1 MLILYS
7 WVLRCL
13 VPVFVLRL
21 LWRSRHH
28 RGYRRALAQ
37 RLGYRYPLAET
48 TAQPRIWLHAV
59 SVGETLAMV
68 PLVENLLITYPQ
80 RRILITSTTPTGAEQ
95 VQRLFGD
102 RVDRCWMPF
111 DTPGAIRRF
120 LGHWQ
125 PGILLLAETELWPNS
140 VLQAR
145 ARARHVPVVVL
156 NARLSER
163 SARGYARIRALSQP
177 VFSALTAVACQQQA
191 DADRFQYLGTPAQQ
205 IRVVGSVKFD
215 VDVATLQADAKAL
228 ADELSLD
235 RNRPYLMAAST
246 HPGEEALVLEAFG
259 QLRARFTDLALLLA
273 PRHPDR
279 TANVLK
285 AAVDDGW
292 RVVTRS
298 SSTAFSAS
306 DDVLLIDTL
315 GELGAFTGLA
325 SVAFVGGS
333 LVVHGGHN
341 PLEAAGQGVPTVFG
355 PHTFNFEV
363 ICEQLLEVGA
373 SQRVADVSSLV
384 SALQRWLSAGDE
396 TLQAGQ
402 AARDFVAART
412 GATERQIQWL
422 GELLAV

>member
-1 MLILYS
+1 MLTLYS

-37 RLGYRYPLAET
+37 RLGYRYPLAEPT
-48 TAQPRIWLHAV
+48 TQPRIWLHAV
-59 SVGETLAMV
+59 SVGETLAMA
-68 PLVENLLITYPQ
+68 PLVENLLITYPE

-95 VQRLFGD
+95 VQRLFGE

-140 VLQAR
+140 VLQTR
-145 ARARHVPVVVL
+145 ARQVPVVVL

-163 SARGYARIRALSQP
+163 SAHGYARIRALSQP

-191 DADRFQYLGTPAQQ
+191 DADRFQGLGTPAQQ

-215 VDVATLQADAKAL
+215 VTVAKLQAHAKAL

-235 RNRPYLMAAST
+235 VNRPYLMAAST

-259 QLRARFTDLALLLA
+259 KLRAYFSDLGLLLA
-273 PRHPDR
+273 PRHPNR
-279 TANVLK
+279 TANVRK
-285 AAVDDGW
+285 AAIDDGW

-373 SQRVADVSSLV
+373 SQRVADVPSLV
-384 SALQRWLSAGDE
+384 SALQRWLSVGDE
-396 TLQAGQ
+396 VMQAGQ

-422 GELLAV
+422 GELLAP

>member
-1 MLILYS
+1 MLTVYS

-13 VPVFVLRL
+13 VPLFILRL

-28 RGYRRALAQ
+28 RGYRCALAQ
-37 RLGYRYPLAET
+37 RLGYGYPLAET
-48 TAQPRIWLHAV
+48 TAQARIWLHAV
-59 SVGETLAMV
+59 SVGETLAMA
-68 PLVENLLITYPQ
+68 PLVESLLITYPQ

-95 VQRLFGD
+95 VRRLFGN

-120 LGHWQ
+120 LGHWR

-140 VLQAR
+140 VLQ

-163 SARGYARIRALSQP
+163 SARGYARFRGLSQP

-191 DADRFQYLGTPAQQ
+191 DADRFQGLGTPAQQ

-215 VDVATLQADAKAL
+215 VDVATLQAQAKAL

-259 QLRARFTDLALLLA
+259 KLRTHFTDLALLLA
-273 PRHPDR
+273 PRHPNR

-285 AAVDDGW
+285 AAIDDGW

-298 SSTAFSAS
+298 SSTAFSTS

-373 SQRVADVSSLV
+373 SQRVADVPSLV

-396 TLQAGQ
+396 VMQAGQ

-422 GELLAV
+422 GELLAL